1 MSGNTKDHWEQLYQQ
16 QERERA
22 LKRNAEKLK
31 SITEAKKKKDR
42 YLAIENYGI
51 F

>member
-1 MSGNTKDHWEQLYQQ
+1 MYSFEDYYEQVYQQ
-16 QERERA
+16 KERERT

-31 SITEAKKKKDR
+31 SITEAKKKKDKC
-42 YLAIENYGI
+42 LAIENYGI